1 MFLHIMQNQYSN
13 RGAEPRPPS
22 CMLRSLLL
30 MIAMNVVSVTHWV
43 ETLHT
48 SQFFAVLS
56 GFQPWDIPGVGTFY
70 DFIDRLWNYATP
82 NFSPHCK
89 PPVRKKVKKP
99 KEKGQKAAPIEKESV
114 ADLIIRLSQATFSTD
129 GNPHDQLGSPR
140 IIPTTTGYFLWVSTT
155 LVCCALLF
163 PFCRFFAPLLLLALP
178 FLGLCR
184 LFTAHSECTLL
195 VLWNLR
201 EEYHVS

>member
-1 MFLHIMQNQYSN
+1 MQDQYSS

-30 MIAMNVVSVTHWV
+30 MIVMNVVSVTHWV

-99 KEKGQKAAPIEKESV
+99 KEKGQKAAPIEKEFHQVLVCSP
-114 ADLIIRLSQATFSTD
+114 LSDHD

-140 IIPTTTGYFLWVSTT
+140 IISATTGYFLWVAAT
-155 LVCCALLF
+155 LVCCAFLPAFLHFTFLLF
-163 PFCRFFAPLLLLALP
+163 PSS
-178 FLGLCR
+178 FLSSGLYR
-184 LFTAHSECTLL
+184 LFTAYSECT
-195 VLWNLR
+195 WPKS
-201 EEYHVS
+201 ET

>member
-1 MFLHIMQNQYSN
+1 MGSNERPSPAVQESVRTPNRKKALDKPAKICGRLWRPIEKRCARAPGHLLARLEALGMKPVINSHLDYRRFLNGIGGMYRINWRSKPPAIREIYLRFRELDLSAVDRIMQDQYSS

-30 MIAMNVVSVTHWV
+30 MIVMNVVSVTHWF

-99 KEKGQKAAPIEKESV
+99 KEKG
-114 ADLIIRLSQATFSTD
+114 D
-129 GNPHDQLGSPR
+129 
-140 IIPTTTGYFLWVSTT
+140 
-155 LVCCALLF
+155 
-163 PFCRFFAPLLLLALP
+163 
-178 FLGLCR
+178 
-184 LFTAHSECTLL
+184 
-195 VLWNLR
+195 
-201 EEYHVS
+201 

>member
-1 MFLHIMQNQYSN
+1 
-13 RGAEPRPPS
+13 
-22 CMLRSLLL
+22 
-30 MIAMNVVSVTHWV
+30 MIVMNVVSVTHWV

-99 KEKGQKAAPIEKESV
+99 KEKGQKAAPIEKECTSEDIPIV
-114 ADLIIRLSQATFSTD
+114 SYGNRPVNFQILAAAHGWTD
-129 GNPHDQLGSPR
+129 SLHNCP
-140 IIPTTTGYFLWVSTT
+140 
-155 LVCCALLF
+155 
-163 PFCRFFAPLLLLALP
+163 
-178 FLGLCR
+178 
-184 LFTAHSECTLL
+184 
-195 VLWNLR
+195 
-201 EEYHVS
+201 